1 MGNKESLESVLHMV
15 GGNPDNV
22 ERIVD
27 EIDKFFDSMNA
38 ELEGWKVSMEEFSD
52 GTRIFARFQVLLKK

>member
-1 MGNKESLESVLHMV
+1 MGNKENLESVLHMV

>member
-1 MGNKESLESVLHMV
+1 MGNKESVASVLHMV

-52 GTRIFARFQVLLKK
+52 GTRVFARFQILLKK

>member
-1 MGNKESLESVLHMV
+1 MGNKESLASVLHMV

-22 ERIVD
+22 EKIVD
-27 EIDKFFDSMNA
+27 EIDNFFDSMNA